1 DGIDDELTITYSLP
15 YLGAAIRWE
24 IIDMAGRVIAKPYYN
39 YQVGQNGKL
48 KWNGKRDNGKSAR
61 IGIYV
66 MKISFQ
72 DVASTQSWET
82 VKTVVLAKP
91 L

>member
-1 DGIDDELTITYSLP
+1 MDFLVCLFSKYTNYMTESKKFVDN
-15 YLGAAIRWE
+15 E
-24 IIDMAGRVIAKPYYN
+24 IH
-39 YQVGQNGKL
+39 YQVGQNGEL
-48 KWNGKRDNGKSAR
+48 RWDGKRDNGTLSR

-72 DVASTQSWET
+72 DMASTKSWESA
-82 VKTVVLAKP
+82 KTIILAKP